1 MPVSLFEQFRTY
13 ILPCSACSILGHSSA
28 CNDQPSNRYAPK
40 SHCVLTRANLKP
52 WYWKTYTFQGN
63 QSHARIRAVLS
74 SKLHYRWDSIRI
86 FSCINHR
93 RFLPH
98 PPFFD
103 LYTVY
108 PAWIFTLRIFVS
120 LRSPILRDR
129 NRHVT
134 SIPSSI
140 VRALMWCW
148 NGCRSMSKYSLLSL
162 LADQGT
168 VLQVWAILGQQV
180 FS

>member
-1 MPVSLFEQFRTY
+1 MPVSLFERFRTH

-28 CNDQPSNRYAPK
+28 CNGQPSNRYAPK
-40 SHCVLTRANLKP
+40 SHCVLARANLKP
-52 WYWKTYTFQGN
+52 WCWKTYTFRGN
-63 QSHARIRAVLS
+63 QSHARIQAVLS
-74 SKLHYRWDSIRI
+74 SKLHYRRDSLRKS
-86 FSCINHR
+86 SCINHR

-103 LYTVY
+103 LYSVS

-120 LRSPILRDR
+120 PRSLILRDR
-129 NRHVT
+129 HRHVT

-140 VRALMWCW
+140 VRALTWYQ
-148 NGCRSMSKYSLLSL
+148 NGCRSMSKPRLLSL

-168 VLQVWAILGQQV
+168 VLQACAILRPQV